1 MNPKE
6 TNMIILKI
14 ANMGEIKIELD
25 YKNAPISSANF
36 VSLVNKGFYD
46 GLTFHRIIK
55 GFMIQGGCPLGNGT
69 GGPGYSIKGEFRSN
83 GVNNQ
88 LSHKR
93 GVISMARAMNPNSAG
108 SQFFICDKDDLFL
121 DGQYAA
127 FGHVIEGMDVVD
139 KIASVK
145 TGYQDRPLNKVVIEK
160 ALSVEEPEPKFEKI
174 D

>member
-1 MNPKE
+1 MDPKE

-160 ALSVEEPEPKFEKI
+160 ALSVEEPEPEFDKI
-174 D
+174 G